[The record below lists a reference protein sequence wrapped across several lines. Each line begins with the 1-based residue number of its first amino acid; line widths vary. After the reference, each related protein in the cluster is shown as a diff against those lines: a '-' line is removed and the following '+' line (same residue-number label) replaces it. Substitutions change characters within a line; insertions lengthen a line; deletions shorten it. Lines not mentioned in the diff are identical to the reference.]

1 MKLKT
6 LIAASALA
14 LAAATP
20 ARAAIVTVANVGS
33 ILNESLSLPA
43 QKTPGL
49 GAAFEYFFEFSL
61 PVGETVTLSM
71 TDSATGAQRITGG
84 LIELNHWTSSSPLP
98 PHAPLG
104 GLIESA
110 PIIDFIGGQGATVTP
125 DALKAGAYFAEV
137 SGISGGSPLRIA
149 VDSTITATVPELS
162 TWAMMIIGFG
172 LLAWGGRRRVANLR
186 SFAN

>member
-14 LAAATP
+14 LATP
-20 ARAAIVTVANVGS
+20 AHAAIVTVANVGS

-104 GLIESA
+104 ALIESA
-110 PIIDFIGGQGATVTP
+110 PIVDFIGGQGATVTP

-162 TWAMMIIGFG
+162 TWAMMGLGFAMIAWVG
-172 LLAWGGRRRVANLR
+172 LNRKRAPHALV
-186 SFAN
+186 